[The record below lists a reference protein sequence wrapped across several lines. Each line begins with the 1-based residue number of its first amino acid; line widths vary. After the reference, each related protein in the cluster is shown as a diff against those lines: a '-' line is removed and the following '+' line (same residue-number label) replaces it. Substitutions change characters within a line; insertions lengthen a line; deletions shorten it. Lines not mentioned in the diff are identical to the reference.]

1 MGNLYQQFPDW
12 LWNILYVLA
21 GPAGSIFYISGLL
34 LLLTRSGRWMRRLGF
49 LRWVGRMP
57 LTNYLMQSVVG
68 TLVYNGYGLGMYS
81 KLGYSV
87 GLLLTLAVFALQIP
101 LSRWW
106 LRRFQFG
113 PVEWLWRSLTY
124 GRPQPMLIRVS
135 TTAETSSS

>member
-1 MGNLYQQFPDW
+1 
-12 LWNILYVLA
+12 
-21 GPAGSIFYISGLL
+21 
-34 LLLTRSGRWMRRLGF
+34 
-49 LRWVGRMP
+49 MP

-113 PVEWLWRSLTY
+113 LVEWLWRSLTY

>member
-1 MGNLYQQFPDW
+1 
-12 LWNILYVLA
+12 
-21 GPAGSIFYISGLL
+21 
-34 LLLTRSGRWMRRLGF
+34 
-49 LRWVGRMP
+49 
-57 LTNYLMQSVVG
+57 
-68 TLVYNGYGLGMYS
+68 MYS